1 MKFTQNTPVVSPNS
15 PNITPVQAIRNPMA
29 YGGKDESMTAYAG
42 AMGQVL
48 KIAQQQQDD
57 MDAADHMERRNKIM
71 GNITERLYGEKGIL
85 TNGIGENAKGL
96 TGKVTQVVQE
106 EFQNGMKGANS
117 RVRRSMAGTFNE
129 NMGNYQRIAAQQ
141 EGREF
146 RKQKEANYGLSVDNS
161 VNMAIL
167 NYQNADL
174 LDSNINDVMR
184 IVDWRAKDMGW
195 NEEQRLQER
204 RNVLTAV
211 AGAAI
216 HKAIEDNDL
225 DTASIY
231 NDRYGKYMNQK
242 DIMQYQKTIRGEKR
256 IQEEKTTLDDIF
268 SRHQLPNGEYDYN
281 AIYDEIDRLSH
292 ETKVVGG
299 GSAYFADS
307 SLNDEIMAA
316 ATKYKVDPALV
327 AAVADAESNGNQE
340 AVSSVGAL
348 GVMQLMPDTA
358 ASLGVDPGDRRQ
370 NIDGGAKYLRQLLDT
385 FGGNEELAIAAYNAG
400 PGAVKEAGNQVP
412 SYKETINYVAKVKD
426 KLKKYRAAG
435 GNVNI
440 DSAVNKAMGDID
452 KNTPLPEGRNG
463 CAHAANFI
471 VSYFD
476 PWGKEQ
482 IEKGGRHKSYVP
494 QLVADARQS
503 DGPGVIDF
511 DESQLRKGNM
521 IVYKDPD
528 DPEGMNHVVVY
539 VGNGPGDYRY
549 VGNSSDANGGA
560 GGIID
565 DGKDYRQMSG
575 MYPQYI
581 IKTGGSG
588 GGGHTVNAHDSGWAD
603 RMKRLA
609 HARRQELEYRK
620 ANDQKAKLENYKTQ
634 ADGLG
639 AEGALQLVERL
650 RNGGEDMQIVKAL
663 ESHVYGRYDLTRRGN
678 GGGSSGNGGG
688 SSGRRNS
695 KERIPGVTGEY
706 GNSGKWYTNAQIDE
720 ANYYMAVYRNRLAND
735 GDRISEDDQTKL
747 YNPAAALLNDI
758 ENKKFTRELMN
769 ATAQAW
775 SQTQDYKK
783 CIELMKAGYDMSET
797 DAITYLDHYLENN
810 QEEGE

>member
-1 MKFTQNTPVVSPNS
+1 MKFSQNTPVVNPTTLN
-15 PNITPVQAIRNPMA
+15 NVQIYAPRDVMA
-29 YGGKDESMTAYAG
+29 YGTAGKGYDAMVG
-42 AMGQVL
+42 ALGQVARVV
-48 KIAQQQQDD
+48 KEQQDD
-57 MDAADHMERRNKIM
+57 ADAADHMSRRNVIM
-71 GNITERLYGEKGIL
+71 GNITKRLYGENGIL
-85 TNGIGENAKGL
+85 TTGVGENAKGL
-96 TGKVTQVVQE
+96 SDRVTQVVQE
-106 EFQNGMKGANS
+106 EFNNGMKGAND
-117 RVRRSMAGTFNE
+117 RVRRSMAGTYNE

-146 RKQKEANYGLSVDNS
+146 KKVKESNIAVGQQNY
-161 VNMAIL
+161 VNMAMENNMDETL
-167 NYQNADL
+167 VDNALQGALQLADY
-174 LDSNINDVMR
+174 
-184 IVDWRAKDMGW
+184 RAKDQGFSS
-195 NEEQRLQER
+195 EQWQAER
-204 RNVLTAV
+204 RSVTTSLISNVMEKCMTD
-211 AGAAI
+211 G
-216 HKAIEDNDL
+216 NL
-225 DTASIY
+225 DMASIY
-231 NDRYGKYMNQK
+231 MEKYGHLMNQTDLIK
-242 DIMQYQKTIRGEKR
+242 YQKAIRGEKR

-316 ATKYKVDPALV
+316 AKKYKVDPALV

-412 SYKETINYVAKVKD
+412 SYKETINYVAKVRD

-435 GNVNI
+435 GNVNV

-521 IVYKDPD
+521 IVYKDPN

-565 DGKDYRQMSG
+565 NGKDYRQMSG

-603 RMKRLA
+603 RMKRMA
-609 HARRQELEYRK
+609 NARRQELEYRK

-678 GGGSSGNGGG
+678 GGNGGNGGG

-720 ANYYMAVYRNRLAND
+720 ANYYMAVYQNRLAND
-735 GDRISEDDQTKL
+735 GDRISEADQTKL

-758 ENKKFTRELMN
+758 DDKKFTRELMN

-775 SQTQDYKK
+775 SETQDYKK
-783 CIELMKAGYDMSET
+783 CIELMKVGYDMSET
-797 DAITYLDHYLENN
+797 DAITYLDHYLKNN